1 MCERRRIKML
11 RKIAVIIL
19 GLLSVFIASCTI
31 SVNQTTLDFGSTEI
45 TKTFTLVVNGP
56 VEWSIYCEDDWV
68 TVDHEEGSTTRII
81 EVNVDRTGLASGS
94 YDTTLEIFTNSNIE
108 TPSITVHMTVLGPP
122 CDSNEECI
130 TQYGEDYCC
139 CCYGG
144 QCGNERGCEL
154 RSICYEKDDS
164 GCYIAPP
171 GPPVIGTTT
180 TTTTSVPIE
189 GECHSAEDCG
199 PASDGC
205 CVMEV
210 WGVCN
215 SVWGGIPHRCRDY
228 CGFIFPMVTGCCDCL

>member
-144 QCGNERGCEL
+144 QCGNERGCEHI
-154 RSICYEKDDS
+154 SICYDIGS

-171 GPPVIGTTT
+171 GPPIIDST
-180 TTTTSVPIE
+180 TTTTSVPID
-189 GECHSAEDCG
+189 GKCYSAEDCG
-199 PASDGC
+199 PESDGC
-205 CVMEV
+205 CVVEV
-210 WGVCN
+210 WGICTEHTN
-215 SVWGGIPHRCRDY
+215 HRRCQGFG
-228 CGFIFPMVTGCCDCL
+228 CGFVFPMVTGCCNCL